1 MQVQHLPEVIE
12 HSNAVIYA
20 IIKISD
26 PDPGRHGEVEQVE
39 IVEGDQEGIFRIR
52 PSEADPNEFNIEVL
66 QMLDREV
73 SPQGYNLSLRAI
85 DRGVPP
91 RSSTKNV
98 HVKLGDF
105 NDHSPVFDR
114 EVYEVNVNESAPP
127 GTPIVRLKVSDL
139 DSGMN
144 AKVKLSIVAGN
155 KLGQF
160 R

>member
-1 MQVQHLPEVIE
+1 MQVKHLPEVIE
-12 HSNAVIYA
+12 NSNAVIYA
-20 IIKISD
+20 IVKVED
-26 PDPGRHGEVEQVE
+26 PDPGRHGEVDSLE
-39 IVEGDQEGIFRIR
+39 IVEGDQEGMFRIR
-52 PSEADPNEFNIEVL
+52 PSDSDPKEFNIEVL

-73 SPQGYNLSLRAI
+73 SPQGYNLTLRAT
-85 DRGVPP
+85 DRGVPF
-91 RSSTKNV
+91 RVKTKNV
-98 HVKLGDF
+98 HVRLGDF

-114 EVYEVNVNESAPP
+114 EVYEVSVNESAPP

-155 KLGQF
+155 KQGQF